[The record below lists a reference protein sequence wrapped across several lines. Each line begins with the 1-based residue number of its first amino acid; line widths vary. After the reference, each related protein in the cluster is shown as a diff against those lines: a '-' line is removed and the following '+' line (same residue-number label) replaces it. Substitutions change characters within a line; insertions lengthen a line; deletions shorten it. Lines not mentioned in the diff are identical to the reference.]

1 MKLLLE
7 NWREYLNE
15 QVSATAT
22 EVETFTATEVETLV
36 RDHHHNED
44 DFGEEGDLADRIEE
58 HGPYK
63 LEHVP
68 IESIISPWEVEEAR
82 VKKYVKLATAPD
94 GGLQTVPPIV
104 VASNYEVIDGTH
116 RFEAVKRLGG
126 ETIEAYVGV
135 DNETP
140 T

>member
-15 QVSATAT
+15 QVSAT
-22 EVETFTATEVETLV
+22 EVETLV
-36 RDHHHNED
+36 RGHHHNEE
-44 DFGEEGDLADRIEE
+44 DFQEGDLTERIEE
-58 HGPYK
+58 HGPYELK
-63 LEHVP
+63 KDVP
-68 IESIISPWEVEEAR
+68 IKSIISPRAVDETMVDE
-82 VKKYVKLATAPD
+82 YVKL
-94 GGLQTVPPIV
+94 GLQAVPPIV